1 MIRLRHFRWFAQFVK
16 GSLITL
22 LMVLLSFGASALQ
35 AQTLSP
41 GKALSPG
48 TRIQTNPFK
57 PLTCDSPFIV
67 NKSKTACVCPR
78 GMEIRGGS
86 CAPIFTGGAD
96 ITPSRPFRLP
106 GQ

>member
-35 AQTLSP
+35 AQTLSR
-41 GKALSPG
+41 GKTLSPG
-48 TRIQTNPFK
+48 TSKQINPFK
-57 PLTCDSPFIV
+57 PLTCSSPFV
-67 NKSKTACVCPR
+67 ATKSKTACVCPR
-78 GMEIRGGS
+78 GTEIRGGS
-86 CAPIFTGGAD
+86 CAPKITGGAD
-96 ITPSRPFRLP
+96 ITPRYRLHVP

>member
-41 GKALSPG
+41 GKTLSPG
-48 TRIQTNPFK
+48 TSKQINPFK
-57 PLTCDSPFIV
+57 PLTCDSPFV
-67 NKSKTACVCPR
+67 ANKSKTACVCPR
-78 GMEIRGGS
+78 GTVRRGNS
-86 CAPIFTGGAD
+86 CAPTFTDSETVA
-96 ITPSRPFRLP
+96 PRYRLHVP